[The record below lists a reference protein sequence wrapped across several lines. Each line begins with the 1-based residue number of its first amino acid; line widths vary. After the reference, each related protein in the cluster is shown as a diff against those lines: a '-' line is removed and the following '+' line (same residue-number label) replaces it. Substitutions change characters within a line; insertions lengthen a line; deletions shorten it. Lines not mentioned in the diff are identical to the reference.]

1 MHAIASPRID
11 VTDMLSLPYRRGG
24 RDPLS
29 GVDCLWAAIEVH
41 RRLGLFDADGL
52 CADES
57 RASSWL
63 LDSQWMELA
72 RDVGSFE
79 ASCAARLGDLCVFGE
94 HERVHGV
101 AAVVEVRPLRVL
113 LAAGGRFRIAHPRVI
128 AADSV
133 LIVRWDGSRT

>member
-1 MHAIASPRID
+1 MHAIGSPRLD

-24 RDPLS
+24 RDPGS

-52 CADES
+52 CTDES

-63 LDSQWMELA
+63 LDSQWTELE
-72 RDVGSFE
+72 RDVVKFE
-79 ASCAARLGDLCVFGE
+79 ASGIARLGDICVFGE
-94 HERVHGV
+94 HDRAQGV
-101 AAVVEVRPLRVL
+101 AAVVDVRPLRVL
-113 LAAGGRFRIAHPRVI
+113 LAAGDRFRVAHPRAI

-133 LIVRWDGSRT
+133 LIVRWEGRRT